1 MIKLVVTDVDGTL
14 VEDGSPN
21 INPELFETILKLRE
35 KGIQF
40 AVASGRP
47 WASVERTFDPV
58 KKKVFYIANN
68 GSYIGCYGRS
78 LYVYPIDRQIMKR
91 LILAVRQIPGLSMV
105 YAAAD
110 GDYTESKDEA
120 LCNWLVESYKFNL
133 RRVDDLLE
141 VAEDCTKLSI
151 YKDSGVETAARSLVE
166 EFKEILQISCAGDM
180 WLDCMAK
187 DVNKGHAVKVI
198 QDSLGIKPEET
209 MAFGDQLNDVEMLK
223 HVQHGIA
230 MGNGTKAA
238 KEAADYITA
247 PLHEDGI
254 YKGLEHF
261 GLIS

>member
-21 INPELFETILKLRE
+21 IDPELFETILKLRE

-105 YAAAD
+105 YAAA
-110 GDYTESKDEA
+110 
-120 LCNWLVESYKFNL
+120 
-133 RRVDDLLE
+133 
-141 VAEDCTKLSI
+141 
-151 YKDSGVETAARSLVE
+151 RSLVE
-166 EFKEILQISCAGDM
+166 EFKDILQISCAGDM

-223 HVQHGIA
+223 QAYYSFAVA
-230 MGNGTKAA
+230 NARDEVKKAA
-238 KEAADYITA
+238 RFQADSNVNNGVLKI
-247 PLHEDGI
+247 LQN
-254 YKGLEHF
+254 L
-261 GLIS
+261 L